1 MTTYPGTMTMRG
13 FAEQHRG
20 CAPIGGAGRTEYGN
34 K

>member
-1 MTTYPGTMTMRG
+1 MTTYPEEMTLRS

-20 CAPIGGAGRTEYGN
+20 CSTIGGAGRTEYGE